1 MSVRLIIVV
10 LLALAISTLAYA
22 VDESTAASSTAHLM
36 RLTERAE
43 QSDGILYAAAP
54 INWDDFLSKTSVKE
68 TDEEELKEFISFDS
82 SNLKQLLSD
91 RADTSR
97 RKRQVSEYERTLAMI
112 STIHTKADESD
123 ARPRSYAGTF
133 EGTRDN
139 LRSLYENSASGT
151 NSQAFDSASANSYIN
166 YLYQI
171 TGTKATPKNATQPM
185 PATYPAVRY
194 SSSDDSAIYN
204 RFASESYQYKKDV
217 VNPEISTQTPRGS
230 SFNGSNENER
240 ASYLQSLSNIAKLNS
255 LASDQKASEFNEM
268 YPEIGSNLNLLLTGK
283 EDNTYSKANMSSS
296 LSAEYRYLYSD
307 QSSKKHRSDK
317 IAVVIG
323 VNSYSGRTNL
333 RACVNDAKAM
343 AELLRE
349 LGYVVVELTDE
360 SPIKPTKENILN
372 VGIPIIK
379 NSQNKERIVF
389 YFSGHGEVDDDGTFY
404 MVPQNSNRDPKSY
417 ISEYEL
423 KRYLNDVKNL
433 AIIIDACY
441 SGGMK
446 DLVSEGQILITSSKN
461 EEPSNELWTGSM
473 SVFTYNLVNAIRAEL
488 ARRHELTLQECFYK
502 AKEGTI
508 KWSGKRFLKQN
519 PIIVD
524 KTGGDFRLL

>member
-1 MSVRLIIVV
+1 M
-10 LLALAISTLAYA
+10 
-22 VDESTAASSTAHLM
+22 
-36 RLTERAE
+36 
-43 QSDGILYAAAP
+43 
-54 INWDDFLSKTSVKE
+54 
-68 TDEEELKEFISFDS
+68 
-82 SNLKQLLSD
+82 
-91 RADTSR
+91 
-97 RKRQVSEYERTLAMI
+97 
-112 STIHTKADESD
+112 
-123 ARPRSYAGTF
+123 
-133 EGTRDN
+133 
-139 LRSLYENSASGT
+139 
-151 NSQAFDSASANSYIN
+151 
-166 YLYQI
+166 
-171 TGTKATPKNATQPM
+171 
-185 PATYPAVRY
+185 
-194 SSSDDSAIYN
+194 
-204 RFASESYQYKKDV
+204 
-217 VNPEISTQTPRGS
+217 
-230 SFNGSNENER
+230 
-240 ASYLQSLSNIAKLNS
+240 
-255 LASDQKASEFNEM
+255 
-268 YPEIGSNLNLLLTGK
+268 
-283 EDNTYSKANMSSS
+283 
-296 LSAEYRYLYSD
+296 
-307 QSSKKHRSDK
+307 
-317 IAVVIG
+317 
-323 VNSYSGRTNL
+323 
-333 RACVNDAKAM
+333 NDAKAM

-488 ARRHELTLQECFYK
+488 TRRHELTLQECFYK

-508 KWSGKRFLKQN
+508 KWSGKRLLKQN